1 MMPRP
6 LWLMIGW
13 SLVIPIASPLLLA
26 LVLVLVP
33 GRKGR
38 MRTQR
43 QTVFPAMRLE
53 EAQPYFTQRLRHD
66 DFVVEPS
73 ADPSRVMGIRR
84 RPPEA
89 QPGLD
94 PTMIIEL
101 TFVSQADGL
110 QVSAVAWFGELTFFD
125 SGEGRLIDQTLER
138 MLHGDLDR
146 EPRPLLRTFDYM
158 AVSALVAAVLCL
170 AAMGYLYLHSP
181 PATIARAAMVAGL
194 VLSCFATLFIARR
207 PAADPPSPGRVD
219 RPRRGGGDIRA
230 GVDWDRR
237 GDCDPRSSISRVN
250 GSILERPGGCV
261 SWITRCSS
269 RP

>member
-194 VLSCFATLFIARR
+194 VLSCFATLFIARDARRQILHR
-207 PAADPPSPGRVD
+207 PAELTGRGAV
-219 RPRRGGGDIRA
+219 A
-230 GVDWDRR
+230 ATFVL
-237 GDCDPRSSISRVN
+237 
-250 GSILERPGGCV
+250 GSIGIVVGIAILVLQYRESMVAFWRDQAGA
-261 SWITRCSS
+261 
-269 RP
+269 